1 MIIVVS
7 IIVAVNIQDST
18 GPIYFYNRN
27 DKYYEFT
34 NFYERSIVVD
44 GLTWSTTEHYFQ
56 AQKFVGTPYMAVIQN
71 MQRPRDAFDLS
82 RKPTVSPWLRNDWEK
97 VKCDVMLKALLAKFT
112 QHEDLKRL
120 LLSTGNRHLVE
131 HTSNDSFWGDGGD
144 GSGKNNLGKLLMVV
158 RQALGQQRRCVSI
171 DGDETGDSSGPNLID
186 FTDDGGS
193 TGSLEHF
200 LRAEDPQCYP
210 DEPNGVNPNQDKIQ
224 PSSPLPHDSPPGQMV
239 TGVTLPSASGMPSNV
254 SQNEEERSE
263 SQPMETSS

>member
-1 MIIVVS
+1 MIIVIS
-7 IIVAVNIQDST
+7 IIAAVNIQDST
-18 GPIYFYNRN
+18 GAIYFYNR
-27 DKYYEFT
+27 DEPYYEFT
-34 NFYERSIVVD
+34 NFYERSIFLD
-44 GLTWSTTEHYFQ
+44 GLTWRTTEHYFQ
-56 AQKFVGTPYMAVIQN
+56 AQKFVGTPYMAVIQD

-82 RKPTVSPWLRNDWEK
+82 RKPSVSPWVRNDWEK

-112 QHEDLKRL
+112 QHEDLKKR

-144 GSGKNNLGKLLMVV
+144 GSGKNNLGRLLMQV

-186 FTDDGGS
+186 LTEDDGGT
-193 TGSLEHF
+193 TGSLEHS

-210 DEPNGVNPNQDKIQ
+210 EEPNGVSPNQDKIQ
-224 PSSPLPHDSPPGQMV
+224 PSSPLPHGSPPGQMV
-239 TGVTLPSASGMPSNV
+239 TGVTLPSGMPSNV

-263 SQPMETSS
+263 PMETSS